1 MRDYGAVSPQF
12 WIGQT
17 GKALRGHME
26 AQLVALYL
34 MTSPHAN
41 MIGVYYC
48 PIDTIAK
55 ETGLTLEGA
64 SEALRSL
71 EEANYCH
78 FDPSTEEV
86 FVVRMAVFQVGEQLE
101 ARDNR
106 CKGIARD
113 VEKIMSAQLQSG
125 FRAIYS
131 GAFHLPEPALK
142 TAPKPIPTQAPSEPL
157 RSQNQKQG
165 QNQKQE
171 HSEDKSSGDKSPM
184 TPTEIAFS
192 YGLPILTTAGTP
204 EKQARSFLAGLLK
217 QDENRLVEVLRDC
230 IRANPIQ
237 PLEWLAKAMLP
248 PANCPSETRYQKS
261 KREQVARDFPNLV
274 KPLEVN
280 HGSAIALG

>member
-17 GKALRGHME
+17 GKSLRGHIT

-55 ETGLTLEGA
+55 ETGLPMEGA

-71 EEANYCH
+71 EEAGYCH

-86 FVVRMAVFQVGEQLE
+86 FVVRMAAFQVGEQLE

-113 VEKIMSAQLQSG
+113 VEKIMSPELRSR

-131 GAFHLPEPALK
+131 GAFHLPEIATKPAP
-142 TAPKPIPTQAPSEPL
+142 TPPPTQAPTEPL
-157 RSQNQKQG
+157 RSQEQE
-165 QNQKQE
+165 QKQE
-171 HSEDKSSGDKSPM
+171 QGQKDS
-184 TPTEIAFS
+184 
-192 YGLPILTTAGTP
+192 
-204 EKQARSFLAGLLK
+204 
-217 QDENRLVEVLRDC
+217 
-230 IRANPIQ
+230 
-237 PLEWLAKAMLP
+237 AKAGGEP
-248 PANCPSETRYQKS
+248 PSI
-261 KREQVARDFPNLV
+261 REQVFANGV
-274 KPLEVN
+274 
-280 HGSAIALG
+280 ALLTAADVS

>member
-17 GKALRGHME
+17 GKALRGNPS

-34 MTSPHAN
+34 TTSPHAN

-48 PIDTIAK
+48 PIETIAK

-71 EEANYCH
+71 EAASYCR

-86 FVVRMAVFQVGEQLE
+86 FVTRMAVFQVGDQLE

-113 VEKIMSAQLQSG
+113 VEKIMSAQLRQA

-131 GAFHLPEPALK
+131 VAFHLPIPAQ
-142 TAPKPIPTQAPSEPL
+142 KPTPTTPATQAPLEPP
-157 RSQNQKQG
+157 RSQEQEQGQEQKQG
-165 QNQKQE
+165 
-171 HSEDKSSGDKSPM
+171 HSANAGGEPPDFR
-184 TPTEIAFS
+184 ALVFS
-192 YGLPILTTAGTP
+192 QGVPLLTAAGVV
-204 EKQARSFLAGLLK
+204 EKNARSMLAGLSKLHGE
-217 QDENRLVEVLRDC
+217 QIVYEAVLQTAKDG
-230 IRANPIQ
+230 AGEPVAWLQ
-237 PLEWLAKAMLP
+237 KMLAKEKGRNGRPTSHTGLADKKYT
-248 PANCPSETRYQKS
+248 EGVQT
-261 KREQVARDFPNLV
+261 D
-274 KPLEVN
+274 
-280 HGSAIALG
+280 GSLA